1 MFISCAASA
10 ANGFNKWSAANPAVK
25 YTSVPD
31 EAAPV
36 AATVPDACSPHAER
50 VESFRPV
57 TDFRHSAIHI
67 RRAAR
72 LRKTAEAAPVGGPLR
87 ARLLDLA
94 LQYDRMA
101 ARARRVSAEA
111 RQMEDV

>member
-10 ANGFNKWSAANPAVK
+10 ANGFKKWSAAHPAAK
-25 YTSVPD
+25 YALKSN

-36 AATVPDACSPHAER
+36 VPAVSETGSP
-50 VESFRPV
+50 RPE
-57 TDFRHSAIHI
+57 HSAIHI
-67 RRAAR
+67 RRAVR
-72 LRKTAEAAPVGGPLR
+72 LRATAEAASAGSPLQ

-101 ARARRVSAEA
+101 ANARHASREA
-111 RQMEDV
+111 RQMGDE